1 MNKVFQSMRI
11 AFRALRVN
19 KLRSALTMLGII
31 IGVGAVIA
39 MVSVGSGATDRIHQ
53 QIASIGSNVIIIQPG
68 SQNTGGVKSGNGN
81 SQTLTEDDARAI
93 AEECPDVMFSTPI
106 QQNQQQV
113 VYGSNN
119 WGTRIYG
126 VSPDYLTIR
135 DIRIE
140 EGEPFTA
147 DDVKSTNKVALLGK
161 TVVDN
166 LFAGEDPIGKTI
178 RVRKVPFTVVGT
190 LVPKGQNS
198 GGQDQD
204 DLIVMPITTA
214 KKKVMGGGR
223 ANNWQQIGQI
233 MVQAR
238 DGRNNNAMDEIEG
251 LLRQR
256 HRLQAT
262 EDNDFQVRSLEEMA
276 AAQEQAT
283 QIMGLLLASIA
294 SVSLIVGGIG
304 IMNIMLVSVTERTK
318 EIGLRQAVG
327 AKTNDI
333 LSQFLVEAVSL
344 SLLGG
349 CLGIAM
355 GVLASFGISY
365 FAGWNTLVSLPSIL
379 AAFFF
384 SALVGVFFGFYPAR
398 KAALLDPI
406 EALRYE

>member
-1 MNKVFQSMRI
+1 MRI

-93 AEECPDVMFSTPI
+93 GEECPDVVYSTPI

-140 EGEPFTA
+140 EGEPFTN

-166 LFAGEDPIGKTI
+166 IFAGEDPIGKTI
-178 RVRKVPFTVVGT
+178 RIRKVPFTVVGT

-198 GGQDQD
+198 SGQDQD
-204 DLIVMPITTA
+204 DMIIMPISTA

-238 DGRNNNAMDEIEG
+238 DGRNNNAMDEIES

>member
-93 AEECPDVMFSTPI
+93 GEECPDVVYSTPI

-140 EGEPFTA
+140 EGEPFTN

-166 LFAGEDPIGKTI
+166 IFAGEDPIGKTI
-178 RVRKVPFTVVGT
+178 RIRKVPFTVVGT

-198 GGQDQD
+198 SGQDQD
-204 DLIVMPITTA
+204 DMIIMPISTA

-238 DGRNNNAMDEIEG
+238 DGRNNNAMDEIES